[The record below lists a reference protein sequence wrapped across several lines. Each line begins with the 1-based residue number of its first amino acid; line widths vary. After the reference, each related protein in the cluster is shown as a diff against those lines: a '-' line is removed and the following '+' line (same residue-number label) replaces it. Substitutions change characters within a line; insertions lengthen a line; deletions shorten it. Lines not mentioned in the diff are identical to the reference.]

1 MQRVMTTLLFIAWL
15 AASLAPAA
23 AQSVD
28 PAAEEAAIRELDGQ
42 WVAVVEAKDAAATAE
57 FYADDGAFLPPGAP
71 IAEGRPAI
79 AAAWG
84 GFYKL
89 ANFELTFAPTR
100 ITIAQS
106 GDVAFEVGTYSLAF
120 DGDQGRV
127 RDKGKYVVAWKK
139 AGGAWK
145 AAADIFNSNGAAQ

>member
-1 MQRVMTTLLFIAWL
+1 MTSLFLIACR
-15 AASLAPAA
+15 AASLSPAA

-28 PAAEEAAIRELDGQ
+28 LAAEEAAICALDGQ
-42 WVAVVEAKDAAATAE
+42 RVAVVAAQDAAATAE
-57 FYADDGAFLPPGAP
+57 VYADHGALLPPGAP
-71 IAEGRPAI
+71 IAEGRQAI

-106 GDVAFEVGTYSLAF
+106 GDAAFEVGTYSPAF

-127 RDKGKYVVAWKK
+127 HDKGKYVVAWKK
-139 AGGAWK
+139 AGGSWK
-145 AAADIFNSNGAAQ
+145 AAADIFNSDGAAQ

>member
-1 MQRVMTTLLFIAWL
+1 MTAQALSRRVHGT
-15 AASLAPAA
+15 
-23 AQSVD
+23 
-28 PAAEEAAIRELDGQ
+28 R
-42 WVAVVEAKDAAATAE
+42 E

-71 IAEGRPAI
+71 IAEGRQAI

-84 GFYKL
+84 RFYKL

-127 RDKGKYVVAWKK
+127 QDKGKYVVAWKK

-145 AAADIFNSNGAAQ
+145 AAADIFNSDGAAQ

>member
-1 MQRVMTTLLFIAWL
+1 MGRRRGGQGCRRHGRVLRRGRRP
-15 AASLAPAA
+15 PA
-23 AQSVD
+23 
-28 PAAEEAAIRELDGQ
+28 
-42 WVAVVEAKDAAATAE
+42 
-57 FYADDGAFLPPGAP
+57 PGAP

-89 ANFELTFAPTR
+89 ANFELAFAPTR

-127 RDKGKYVVAWKK
+127 QDKGKYVVAWKK